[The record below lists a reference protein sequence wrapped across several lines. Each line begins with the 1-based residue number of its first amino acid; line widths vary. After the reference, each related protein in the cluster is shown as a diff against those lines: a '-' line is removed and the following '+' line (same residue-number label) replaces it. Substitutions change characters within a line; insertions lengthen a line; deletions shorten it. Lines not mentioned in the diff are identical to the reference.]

1 MSCASGWVYA
11 QVYTALR
18 TPVRYWISDTA
29 AQAAV
34 DVEMQAQIRADRSIY
49 NISGRYI
56 TGRLRLS
63 LWAVPANGQ
72 ISMHGVT
79 GHLIART
86 PVRMT
91 GGSGP
96 GEDRLIHSSVAFAK
110 LPAQGTN
117 PPAGDYCIA
126 LSLDEETATGTPP
139 CLTQDKFCL
148 TSWYTF
154 DGAVRFQ

>member
-11 QVYTALR
+11 QVYTDLR

-29 AQAAV
+29 AQASV
-34 DVEMQAQIRADRSIY
+34 DVEMQAQIRANNQYYST
-49 NISGRYI
+49 SGRQM

-63 LWAVPANGQ
+63 LWAIPANGQ
-72 ISMHGVT
+72 ISKHGVV

-86 PVRMT
+86 PARLT
-91 GGSGP
+91 GGTDP
-96 GEDRLIHSSVAFAK
+96 GEDRMIHSSVAFAK
-110 LPAQGTN
+110 LPATGTN
-117 PPAGDYCIA
+117 PAAGDYCIA